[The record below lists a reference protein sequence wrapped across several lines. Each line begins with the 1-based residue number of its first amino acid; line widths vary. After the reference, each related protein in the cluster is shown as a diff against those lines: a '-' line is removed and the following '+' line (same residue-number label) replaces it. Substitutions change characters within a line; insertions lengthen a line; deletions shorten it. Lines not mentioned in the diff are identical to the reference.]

1 MTDQATVA
9 ERFERS
15 DETLRDWERRI
26 REGEPVDV
34 AESTKTAI
42 NVAKDLVKAYLQVLG
57 RDWEGVEDDL
67 LALWKVAVKKNPSLN
82 TIRDN
87 CRELVYYFN
96 CVDMDRQDALPQNA
110 ERQAIRTARHL
121 YLYLRTR
128 AEEAGAVE
136 KFQGLGAG

>member
-42 NVAKDLVKAYLQVLG
+42 DVAKDLVKAYLQVLG

-67 LALWKVAVKKNPSLN
+67 LE
-82 TIRDN
+82 IG
-87 CRELVYYFN
+87 
-96 CVDMDRQDALPQNA
+96 
-110 ERQAIRTARHL
+110 
-121 YLYLRTR
+121 R
-128 AEEAGAVE
+128 AHV
-136 KFQGLGAG
+136 